1 MSPPKIVRSALS
13 LQPRPGVPLGDYFKH
28 SQELA
33 RATLTAVS
41 PIGGAVPCIAI
52 NGRFLTQRA
61 SGVQRFA
68 AEAIKAIDALLDSD
82 AYRALKGRIEILAP
96 PQARDFPLKNIPL
109 RRAGFFSGYLWEQV
123 EYPLHAR
130 ERLLLNLCMLGPLIA
145 RHQIVVVHDATVR
158 ALPENFSPRFRA
170 AYGFLIPRLCARA
183 DLVVTVSEFSRQ
195 EIGKWYGANIDTMPV
210 CYEGGDH
217 ITAVAPDLSVL
228 DRLGLQGR
236 KFFLGVGVDSSNKN
250 IAKVVEAFQAA
261 KFDDTMLVLT
271 GARDPRVYGH
281 FGEVNSAG
289 VRMIGYV
296 SDQELRALYERALAL
311 VFPSLYEGFGLP
323 PVEAMTCGCPV
334 VISEQPALL
343 EVCGDA
349 ALRCEAND
357 VAALSRH
364 MRTLHDDA
372 ALRQRM
378 SAAGHERARRF
389 TWAATAR
396 ALLDHCLALG
406 AKRARAT

>member
-1 MSPPKIVRSALS
+1 MGAYIKQSQALA
-13 LQPRPGVPLGDYFKH
+13 Q
-28 SQELA
+28 
-33 RATLTAVS
+33 ATLQAAPLMS
-41 PIGGAVPCIAI
+41 GAVPRIAI

-82 AYRALKGRIEILAP
+82 AYRALQGRIEILAP
-96 PQARDFPLKNIPL
+96 PKARDFPLKNIPL
-109 RRAGFFSGYLWEQV
+109 RRVGFFSGYIWEQF
-123 EYPLHAR
+123 EFPLHAGG
-130 ERLLLNLCMLGPLIA
+130 RLLLNLCMLGPLIA

-158 ALPENFSPRFRA
+158 ALPNNFSPRFRA
-170 AYGFLIPRLCARA
+170 AYGFLIPRLCRRA

-195 EIGKWYGANIDTMPV
+195 EIGKWYGADIDTMPI

-217 ITAVAPDLSVL
+217 IKAVAPDLSVL
-228 DRLGLQGR
+228 DRLDLRGC

-250 IAKVVEAFQAA
+250 IVKVVEAFQAA
-261 KFDDTMLVLT
+261 KLGDTKLVLT
-271 GARDPRVYGH
+271 GARDPRVFGH
-281 FGEVNSAG
+281 FGDIQSAG

-296 SDQELRALYERALAL
+296 SDEELRALYEYALAL

-334 VISEQPALL
+334 LISEQPALV
-343 EVCGDA
+343 EVCDDA

-357 VAALSRH
+357 VAALNRH
-364 MRTLHDDA
+364 LRALNDDA
-372 ALRQRM
+372 ALRDRM
-378 SAAGHERARRF
+378 STAGRERVRRF

-396 ALLDHCLALG
+396 SLLDHCLALG
-406 AKRARAT
+406 AKRAA

>member
-1 MSPPKIVRSALS
+1 MR
-13 LQPRPGVPLGDYFKH
+13 RPGDPLGDYVKQ
-28 SQELA
+28 SQELT
-33 RATLTAVS
+33 RAALSAA
-41 PIGGAVPCIAI
+41 PIIAGAAPRIAI

-82 AYRALKGRIEILAP
+82 AYRALQGHIEILAP
-96 PQARDFPLKNIPL
+96 QKARDFPLKNIPL
-109 RRAGFFSGYLWEQV
+109 RRVGFFSGYIWEQI
-123 EYPLHAR
+123 EYPLHAGGQ
-130 ERLLLNLCMLGPLIA
+130 LLLNLSMLGPLIA
-145 RHQIVVVHDATVR
+145 RHQIIVVHDATVR
-158 ALPENFSPRFRA
+158 ALPDNFSPRFRA

-183 DLVVTVSEFSRQ
+183 DLVVTVSKFSRQ
-195 EIGKWYGANIDTMPV
+195 EIGKWYGAEIDAMPV

-217 ITAVAPDLSVL
+217 ITAVTSDLSVL
-228 DRLGLQGR
+228 DRLDLKSR
-236 KFFLGVGVDSSNKN
+236 KFFLGVGVDSANKN
-250 IAKVVEAFQAA
+250 IVKVVEAFRAA

-271 GARDPRVYGH
+271 GARDPRVFGH
-281 FGEVNSAG
+281 FGEVHSDG

-296 SDQELRALYERALAL
+296 SDQELRALYEHALAL

-334 VISEQPALL
+334 VISEQPALV
-343 EVCGDA
+343 EVCDDA
-349 ALRCEAND
+349 ALRCDAND

-364 MRTLHDDA
+364 LRALNDDA
-372 ALRQRM
+372 ALRNRM

-396 ALLDHCLALG
+396 TLLSLCLQVASQQ
-406 AKRARAT
+406 AA

>member
-1 MSPPKIVRSALS
+1 M
-13 LQPRPGVPLGDYFKH
+13 GDYFKQ
-28 SQELA
+28 SQALA
-33 RATLTAVS
+33 QATLQAAPLMSGVA
-41 PIGGAVPCIAI
+41 PRIAI

-68 AEAIKAIDALLDSD
+68 AETIKAIDALLDSD
-82 AYRALKGRIEILAP
+82 AYRTLKGRIEILAP
-96 PQARDFPLKNIPL
+96 PKARDFPLKNIPL
-109 RRAGFFSGYLWEQV
+109 RRAGFFSGYLWEQF
-123 EYPLHAR
+123 EYPLHAGGQ
-130 ERLLLNLCMLGPLIA
+130 LLLNLCMLGPLIA

-158 ALPENFSPRFRA
+158 ALPDNFSPRFRA
-170 AYGFLIPRLCARA
+170 AYGFLIPRLCRRA
-183 DLVVTVSEFSRQ
+183 DLVVTVSEFSRL
-195 EIGKWYGANIDTMPV
+195 EIGKWYGAEVDTMPV

-217 ITAVAPDLSVL
+217 ITAVVPDLTVL
-228 DRLGLQGR
+228 DRLDLRGR

-261 KFDDTMLVLT
+261 KLDNTMLVLT
-271 GARDPRVYGH
+271 GARDPRVFGH
-281 FGEVNSAG
+281 FGEVNSDG

-296 SDQELRALYERALAL
+296 SDQELRALYEHALAL

-364 MRTLHDDA
+364 MCTLHDDES
-372 ALRQRM
+372 LRQRM
-378 SAAGHERARRF
+378 SAAGRERARRL

-396 ALLDHCLALG
+396 ALLNHSLALG
-406 AKRARAT
+406 AKRARTT